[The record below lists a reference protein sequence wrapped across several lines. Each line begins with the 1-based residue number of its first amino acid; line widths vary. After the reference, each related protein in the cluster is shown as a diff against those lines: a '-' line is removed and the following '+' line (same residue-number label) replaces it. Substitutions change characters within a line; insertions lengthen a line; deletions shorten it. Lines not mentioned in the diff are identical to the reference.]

1 VKRGI
6 LFAAAGTRHVE
17 AALAAAERSR
27 AHNPVPHVIF
37 CSESPASPT
46 SVAAVEL
53 FAPSPHPH
61 ADKIAAMLRSPF
73 QETIYLDV
81 DCAVLGS
88 ITELFDLLMRFDL
101 AGAHAPGYRGAPDPD
116 VPTAFYEI
124 NTGVLAYTNSGRV
137 RRMLTRWLETYLAWL
152 AAPPFPGADGLV
164 LGQDQPA
171 FRRCLWH
178 SNLSL
183 YVLGPEYNW
192 RPIQPSFLCGQA
204 RIIHAFRDDYDG
216 IARVINAATE
226 ARVFPK
232 M

>member
-1 VKRGI
+1 MKRGI
-6 LFAAAGTRHVE
+6 LFSAAGTSYVA

-37 CSESPASPT
+37 CSEVPT
-46 SVAAVEL
+46 SPISDAAIEL
-53 FAPSPHPH
+53 FVPSPHPH

-73 QETIYLDV
+73 EETIYLDV
-81 DCAVLGS
+81 DCAVVGQ
-88 ITELFDLLMRFDL
+88 ITELFDLLARYDL
-101 AGAHAPGYRGAPDPD
+101 AGAHAPGYRGALDPD
-116 VPTAFYEI
+116 VPAAFYEI
-124 NTGVLAYTNSGRV
+124 NTGVLVYKRNERV
-137 RRMLTRWLETYLAWL
+137 RRVLTRWRETYLAWV

-178 SNLSL
+178 SDLAV

-192 RPIQPSFLCGQA
+192 RPIQPSFLCGPA

-216 IARVINAATE
+216 IARVINAGTG